1 MHVPGTVRVL
11 ALCLVSGWWCGF
23 ARAFIGIVTVQQQQ
37 QHGQYCQVT
46 PKGTPPEND
55 PLLLRRRN
63 GRVTKTALGS
73 STQPS
78 TTTNNNIADPTTTA
92 LVRNLLQLGRQYGPV
107 GDRQPKEV
115 QERVLAAAR
124 ALSKRAATT
133 TVPPDRYA
141 HRPLTGTHDLVYS
154 SAPGGSS
161 GKLGPFDGRVRQ
173 TFVDDTTFVNSVEL
187 GPLTISLTATR
198 EIRNDDTMAVFFQS
212 TTVQLWDR
220 FTVLSR
226 SITGGGIWQVLYVG
240 TIVDDFDGRTKLVR
254 VMETPSLFV
263 LEQLL

>member
-1 MHVPGTVRVL
+1 MHVPGTFRVL
-11 ALCLVSGWWCGF
+11 AVGLVSGWWCGF
-23 ARAFIGIVTVQQQQ
+23 ARAFVGIVTVQQQQ
-37 QHGQYCQVT
+37 HPGHYCQVT
-46 PKGTPPEND
+46 PKGTIPQENG
-55 PLLLRRRN
+55 PRRN
-63 GRVTKTALGS
+63 GRALGA

-78 TTTNNNIADPTTTA
+78 TTSNINLADPTTTA
-92 LVRNLLQLGRQYGPV
+92 LVQNLLQLGRQYGPV

-124 ALSKRAATT
+124 ALSKGAATT
-133 TVPPDRYA
+133 TAQPDRYA
-141 HRPLTGTHDLVYS
+141 HMPLTGTHDLVYS

-187 GPLTISLTATR
+187 GPLTIELTATR
-198 EIRNDDTMAVFFQS
+198 EIRNDDTIAVFFQS
-212 TTVQLWDR
+212 TTVRFWDQY
-220 FTVLSR
+220 TILSR

-240 TIVDDFDGRTKLVR
+240 TIVDDFDRRTKLVR